1 MAAARMAAMSWAVLV
16 VAALMQCFNLV
27 VAARPLPMEA
37 PADGDWLEMIT
48 QVLQA
53 GPGSNNRNCTAPNG
67 SCP

>member
-1 MAAARMAAMSWAVLV
+1 MAAMNWAVLV
-16 VAALMQCFNLV
+16 AAALMQCFNLV

-37 PADGDWLEMIT
+37 PAVSTADGGWLEMII
-48 QVLQA
+48 QVLQK